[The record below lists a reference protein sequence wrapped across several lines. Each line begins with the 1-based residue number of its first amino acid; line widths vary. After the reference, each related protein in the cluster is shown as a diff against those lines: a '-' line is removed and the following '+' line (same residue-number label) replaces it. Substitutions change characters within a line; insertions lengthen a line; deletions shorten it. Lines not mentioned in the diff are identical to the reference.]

1 MNVLT
6 THRARPE
13 DHTVL
18 DLTPQPGDLEPIETA
33 PVEEIVLGI
42 PTLSPHFQCHL
53 DRAGNLDT
61 LTVRVEPREVGV
73 ASIERSVG
81 KMRRIV
87 DHRAAR

>member
-1 MNVLT
+1 M
-6 THRARPE
+6 
-13 DHTVL
+13 
-18 DLTPQPGDLEPIETA
+18 
-33 PVEEIVLGI
+33 LGI